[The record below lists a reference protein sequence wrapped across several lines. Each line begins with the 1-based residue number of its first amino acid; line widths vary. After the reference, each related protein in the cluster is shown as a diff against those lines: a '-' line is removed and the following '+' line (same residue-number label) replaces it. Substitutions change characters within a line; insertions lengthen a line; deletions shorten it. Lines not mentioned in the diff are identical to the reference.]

1 MSCKFVGKGNLGNA
15 PILKHLSV
23 DGVPNAVVEMYVYFD
38 RLVPVDDDYEDRG
51 GFWLNVEFWADRT
64 ERAERVARL
73 LSRGCR
79 IHVEGTLALRSW
91 DGEAGPEN
99 RLILKAK
106 DITLDLARVES
117 ITFTTKAQPTAKQAE
132 SGSGYKTVDTD
143 GQNASGEA
151 SNDDE

>member
-1 MSCKFVGKGNLGNA
+1 MSCKFIGKGNLGNA
-15 PILKHLSV
+15 PVLKHLTVEGEPS
-23 DGVPNAVVEMYVYFD
+23 AVVEMYVYFD
-38 RLVPVDDDYEDRG
+38 RLVPVNDDYEDRG

-79 IHVEGTLALRSW
+79 IHVEGTLVLQTW
-91 DGEAGPEN
+91 DSETGPEN

-117 ITFTTKAQPTAKQAE
+117 ITFTTKSQSTVKQTVTGNGCKTTETGAQDL
-132 SGSGYKTVDTD
+132 SR
-143 GQNASGEA
+143 EA
-151 SNDDE
+151 SNDDD